1 MLSLQYM
8 PSSFSFSI
16 CSSVSSIWMIFLVG
30 VEEDEDSDLL
40 NFSQMCLLGRIEVKS
55 YSKSQKDGKLGGK
68 KGKI

>member
-40 NFSQMCLLGRIEVKS
+40 NFSQMCLGRIEVKS
-55 YSKSQKDGKLGGK
+55 YGKSQKDGKLRGK